1 MRNYRFSPKYI
12 CTFKEKY
19 LRANRARF
27 VTKELRKAIICKERL
42 RNIYLKPRT
51 ETTQVEY
58 NQQRNKCGSISR
70 KSKRY

>member
-27 VTKELRKAIICKERL
+27 VTKELRKAIICKGKDL
-42 RNIYLKPRT
+42 
-51 ETTQVEY
+51 ET
-58 NQQRNKCGSISR
+58 SI
-70 KSKRY
+70 